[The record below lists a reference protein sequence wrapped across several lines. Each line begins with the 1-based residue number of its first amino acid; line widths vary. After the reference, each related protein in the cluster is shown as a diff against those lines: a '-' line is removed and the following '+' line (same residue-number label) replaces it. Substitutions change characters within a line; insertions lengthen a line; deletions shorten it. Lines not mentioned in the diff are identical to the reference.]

1 MVSIL
6 SYARQQT
13 SAEAATPVTCERRFF
28 TGLAVAMALVCFAG
42 FAPSY
47 YMKARFHAG
56 PELSQLLHLHGAAFT
71 AWIALLITQTSLVA
85 AGKVRWHRRLGV
97 AGGVLAVLMMVLG
110 AAVAIVR
117 ARQGVLGQAS
127 GAPPLVFLA
136 IPFATLVVF
145 PLLIGAA
152 LYFRKRADTHKRLMM
167 LGTTEIVTAAVARLP
182 GMAGNPLLFFAAT
195 DLFVLALAINDFVT
209 RGRVHRATLWGGLV
223 LIASQPLRLM
233 ISGTPEWLA
242 FARWLIGTP

>member
-6 SYARQQT
+6 SYVGRQG
-13 SAEAATPVTCERRFF
+13 AAATALPVACEARFYR
-28 TGLAVAMALVCFAG
+28 GLAIAMALVCFAG

-47 YMKARFHAG
+47 YLKGHFHAA
-56 PELSQLLHLHGAAFT
+56 PQLSLLLHLHGAAFT
-71 AWIALLITQTSLVA
+71 AWIALLVAQTSLVA
-85 AGKVRWHRRLGV
+85 TGRTRLHRKLGV

-152 LYFRKRADTHKRLMM
+152 LYFRKRDTHKRLMM

-182 GMAGNPLLFFAAT
+182 GIAGNPLAFFGVT
-195 DLFVLALAINDFVT
+195 DLFVLALVIHDFAT
-209 RGRVHRATLWGGLV
+209 RGRVHRATLLGGIV
-223 LIASQPLRLM
+223 LIASQPLRLIM
-233 ISGTPEWLA
+233 SGTPEWLA
-242 FARWLIGTP
+242 FARWLIGA